1 MENFKIKIDK
11 DGLWYYNGA
20 HMFRKEILNIF
31 FKHLKI
37 DECGR
42 YLIELGSERCYLDVE
57 DTAFIVEAVFKTR
70 NPANGRDQIEVLLN
84 DGSCEIL
91 EMSSL
96 QRGKKN
102 VPYCRVKEGKF
113 TARFSRKSYYQ
124 LAEFI
129 EQSEN
134 DAYFFID
141 LNGEKYFINETQISD
156 L

>member
-1 MENFKIKIDK
+1 MENFEIKIDK

-20 HMFRKEILNIF
+20 HMFRKEILNVF

-42 YLIELGSERCYLDVE
+42 YLIELGAERCYLNVE

-70 NPANGRDQIEVLLN
+70 NSGHDREQIEVLLS

-91 EMSSL
+91 EMNSL
-96 QRGKKN
+96 QKGKNN
-102 VPYCRVKEGKF
+102 VPYCRIKEGKF

-129 EQSEN
+129 EQSE
-134 DAYFFID
+134 DGSGFFID
-141 LNGEKYFINETQISD
+141 LNGEKHFINETQISEP
-156 L
+156 